1 MLLSGQLSD
10 WSVED
15 LLQMLHIT
23 KKTASLHVD
32 GTERSG
38 VVYFDAGA
46 IVGAEVSVGTAGGD
60 DREMAVQALYVLQ
73 LLDEGEFEIRNQVP
87 PTAIDP
93 MSVAE
98 ALELASEHLAA
109 ERALGESGLLGARGL
124 RLAQQIDEPI
134 ILSERVWAAIS
145 VSIPAF
151 TFTEMEGRMGRAAAV
166 DTLEQFRE
174 LGVLEAVL
182 DETADTEDVAPTEV
196 VEVADPLVAY
206 ESGEDIVPVVDADT
220 VIEPDSESPS
230 MWMADETEVDDVS
243 DEVEGSGW
251 GSWNGDEIEVTE
263 DPRSE
268 WEEDDA
274 EEPEEAAE
282 SAAPSSLSDAIRA
295 AAAAAQAAGIQVVE
309 ESGDTDDESR
319 LLAEASS
326 TGNSDADGEGP
337 PAHGPLRRTVSSL
350 ISSSDPDQVQ
360 GVLDDLGARF
370 REASD

>member
-46 IVGAEVSVGTAGGD
+46 IVGAEVSVGVTGGD

-73 LLDEGEFEIRNQVP
+73 LLDDGEFEIRNQVP

-151 TFTEMEGRMGRAAAV
+151 TFAEMEGRMGRAAAV
-166 DTLEQFRE
+166 DTLEQLRE

-182 DETADTEDVAPTEV
+182 DEHADTEDVAPIEV
-196 VEVADPLVAY
+196 VEVADPVVAY
-206 ESGEDIVPVVDADT
+206 ESGEDIVPVVDSDS
-220 VIEPDSESPS
+220 VIEPDAESPS
-230 MWMADETEVDDVS
+230 MWMADETEIDDVS

-251 GSWNGDEIEVTE
+251 GSWSGDEIEVTD

-268 WEEDDA
+268 WVEDDD
-274 EEPEEAAE
+274 EEREEATE
-282 SAAPSSLSDAIRA
+282 SAPSSLSDAIRA

-326 TGNSDADGEGP
+326 SGNSATDGEGP
-337 PAHGPLRRTVSSL
+337 QADGPLRRTVSSL
-350 ISSSDPDQVQ
+350 VSSSDADQVQ
-360 GVLDDLGARF
+360 HVLDDLGARF
-370 REASD
+370 RDASD